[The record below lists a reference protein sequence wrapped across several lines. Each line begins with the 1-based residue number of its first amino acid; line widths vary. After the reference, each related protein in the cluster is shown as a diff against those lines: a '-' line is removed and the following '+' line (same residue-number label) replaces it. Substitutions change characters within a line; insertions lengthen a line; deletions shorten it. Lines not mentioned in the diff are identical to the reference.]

1 MTAYTIIHLHN
12 PAAGKEEELV
22 QAFDAS
28 RDSLS
33 DLRGFKSAQLFL
45 RTEKQVM
52 PNVQQPWRHI
62 GFYEFETE
70 EPQIDLPAI
79 APLFARLRDRGLIAS
94 DETERVY
101 SYRMYHPWKCDKTI
115 TPAPFTHLKF
125 LLANFTPGREAEYH
139 RWYDEVHSVE
149 VTTTPGYVAMRRGRL
164 TDLPIEPKLHCLGS
178 ELIAIGMQTEDFAAS
193 IDEFHARAMG
203 DSKPEGA
210 TWGPRST
217 SASSA
222 RTVHC
227 FESIAGPF
235 GDYSR

>member
-12 PAAGKEEELV
+12 PTAGREEELV
-22 QAFDAS
+22 KGFDES
-28 RDSLS
+28 RDAISA
-33 DLRGFKSAQLFL
+33 LRGFKSAQLFT
-45 RTEKQVM
+45 RSEKQIL
-52 PNVQQPWRHI
+52 PVQQPWLHVA
-62 GFYEFETE
+62 FYEFETI
-70 EPQIDLPAI
+70 EPEIDLPAI
-79 APLFARLRDRGLIAS
+79 APLFARQRDRGLIAN

-115 TPAPFTHLKF
+115 TPAPFTHLKI

-164 TDLPIEPKLHCLGS
+164 TDLPIEPRHHCLGS
-178 ELIAIGMQTEDFAAS
+178 ELVAIGFQTDDLGAS
-193 IDEFHARAMG
+193 LDEFHARAMG
-203 DSKPEGA
+203 TSKPEGA

-227 FESIAGPF
+227 FESVAGPF